1 MSHQGRH
8 PYDAVMSRA
17 APGRPFA
24 GESLVHC
31 PIHGYIRFVSRGE
44 AGEPVEADLI
54 DHPWVQRLRQ
64 IHQLQ
69 TAWWVFP
76 SAEHTRFQHSLGVMH
91 LCSQTVDA
99 WYDSLAAIC
108 PGVPSQNYVELLC
121 RMAGLLHD
129 VGHGPFGHF
138 FDTHYLAQFGLTHE
152 RIGAHV
158 IEHELGELL
167 RGLRRCPSGELQPL
181 EILDPRQISFLITR
195 PRGDETN
202 EGHPDW
208 LRKLR
213 ALFSGIYTVDNM
225 DFVLRDAY
233 MSGLNPRIFDHSR
246 LIHYSY
252 FTDRGLTL
260 HPRGLPTLIHF
271 VETRANLF
279 RTIYFHRTVRA
290 IDLSLAELFAPTM
303 QVLLGGQNP
312 LDDLGAYRLL
322 TEFSLLSDV
331 RRWATSEGPE
341 LLELGRRW
349 HAVMTR
355 QLSWKTATERT
366 VNFAT
371 ARAERTSLFSTPDV
385 LLELVRRQLPEDIA
399 DVELQV
405 DLAQH
410 YMRPS
415 EQSATAH
422 HNWLATATGQPGPLY
437 RDDLFR
443 QVPVSFAIFR
453 IYARSREHRDPLARA
468 LDSLLGQHGDADT
481 NM

>member
-1 MSHQGRH
+1 M
-8 PYDAVMSRA
+8 P
-17 APGRPFA
+17 RPFQ

-44 AGEPVEADLI
+44 ADEPVEADLI

-91 LCSQTVDA
+91 LCSEAVDA

-108 PGVPSQNYVELLC
+108 PSVPSKNYVELLC

-138 FDTHYLAQFGLTHE
+138 FDAHFLKAYDLTHE
-152 RIGAHV
+152 AVGAHI
-158 IEHELGELL
+158 IETELGQIL
-167 RGLRRCPSGELQPL
+167 RGLRRSPTGEIEPL
-181 EILDPRQISFLITR
+181 EQIDPRQISFLITR
-195 PRGDETN
+195 PRGET
-202 EGHPDW
+202 EDGHPDW
-208 LRKLR
+208 LVKLR
-213 ALFSGIYTVDNM
+213 SLFSGIYTVDNM

-233 MSGLNPRIFDHSR
+233 MSGYNPRVFDHSR

-252 FTDRGLTL
+252 FDEGGLTI

-290 IDLSLAELFAPTM
+290 IDLALVDLFPQTM
-303 QVLLGGQNP
+303 RHLLGQSP
-312 LDDLGAYRLL
+312 LDDLEAYRLL
-322 TEFSLLSDV
+322 TEFSFLADV
-331 RRWATSEGPE
+331 RRWQREDDPE
-341 LLELGRRW
+341 LRELGDRW
-349 HAVMTR
+349 ADVMTR
-355 QLSWKTATERT
+355 RLAWKAAVERT

-371 ARAERTSLFSTPDV
+371 SAAERTSLYSTPEV
-385 LLELVRRQLPEDIA
+385 LLELVRRKLPPEIA
-399 DVELQV
+399 GVDMRV

-415 EQSATAH
+415 EGSATARQ
-422 HNWLATATGQPGPLY
+422 NWLASRSVGYMPLY
-437 RDDLFR
+437 EDDLFQ

-453 IYARSREHRDPLARA
+453 IYTKSHAHDEAVNAA
-468 LDSLLGQHGDADT
+468 LNSLLGEKGDAAT

>member
-1 MSHQGRH
+1 M
-8 PYDAVMSRA
+8 P
-17 APGRPFA
+17 APFQD
-24 GESLVHC
+24 ESLVHD

-44 AGEPVEADLI
+44 EGEPVEADLI

-91 LCSQTVDA
+91 LCSQA
-99 WYDSLAAIC
+99 IERWYDSLAAIC
-108 PGVPSQNYVELLC
+108 PSVPSRNYVELLC

-138 FDTHYLAQFGLTHE
+138 FDEHFLKSHGLTHE
-152 RIGAHV
+152 AVGAHV
-158 IEHELGELL
+158 IENELGDLL
-167 RGLRRCPSGELQPL
+167 RGLRRSPNGELQPL
-181 EILDPRQISFLITR
+181 EQIDPKQIAYLITR
-195 PRGDETN
+195 PRGEQE

-208 LRKLR
+208 LTKLR

-233 MSGLNPRIFDHSR
+233 MSGYNPRVFDHSR

-252 FTDRGLTL
+252 FGEAGLTI

-279 RTIYFHRTVRA
+279 RTIYYHRTVRA
-290 IDLSLAELFAPTM
+290 LDLALVDLFAETM
-303 QVLLGGQNP
+303 QHLLGQSP
-312 LDDLGAYRLL
+312 LDDLEAYRLL
-322 TEFSLLSDV
+322 TEFSFLTDV
-331 RRWATSEGPE
+331 RRWPHSDDPALRG
-341 LLELGRRW
+341 LGDQW
-349 HAVMTR
+349 AKILTR
-355 QLSWKTATERT
+355 QLTWKAAVERT

-371 ARAERTSLFSTPDV
+371 PALERTSLYSTPEV
-385 LLELVRRQLPEDIA
+385 LLELVRRKLPEPVRE
-399 DVELQV
+399 VEMRV

-415 EQSATAH
+415 QGSATAKQ
-422 HNWLATATGQPGPLY
+422 NWLANRSGGAGPLWA
-437 RDDLFR
+437 DDLFS

-453 IYARSREHRDPLARA
+453 IYTKSHEHDQAVNAA
-468 LDSLLGQHGDADT
+468 LNALLGEKGDAAT